1 MNRQILAI
9 AVPSVI
15 TNITVPLLGLVD
27 VAIVGHMGDASYIA
41 AISVGSMLFNVIYW
55 IFGFLRMG
63 TSGKTSQAYGRRDL
77 PDTMHQLRQSLLTA
91 LAVALSFLIGQYVV
105 REVALW
111 LMNTPAETR
120 PLVTTYFNI
129 CIWGAPAMLSLYAL
143 TGWFIGMQNTRIP
156 MVVAIMQNVVN
167 ILASLTL
174 VIGFGMK
181 IEGVAVGTLVA
192 QWTGLLVAVG
202 LWFRYYRR
210 LRKYIPGNK
219 SRIFRQSPLPEQSSH
234 VNRDIFLRTLCL
246 VAVNFFFTSVGAK
259 QGSVVLAVNTLLMTF
274 FTLFSYVMDGFAYA
288 GEALG
293 GKFYG
298 AGNVVALRR
307 VTRLL
312 FVWGGAMV
320 VLYTFVYAVLGA
332 DFLSL
337 LTDDTTVRR
346 AATGYYFWTLVI
358 PVAGVAAFIYDG
370 LFIGMTATRGMLL
383 SCFLSAVLFFAVFYL
398 LFPVLG
404 NHALWMAYC
413 LFLFMRG
420 VIQYLYLL
428 RSSFFLVANLA
439 KIF

>member
-1 MNRQILAI
+1 
-9 AVPSVI
+9 
-15 TNITVPLLGLVD
+15 
-27 VAIVGHMGDASYIA
+27 
-41 AISVGSMLFNVIYW
+41 
-55 IFGFLRMG
+55 
-63 TSGKTSQAYGRRDL
+63 
-77 PDTMHQLRQSLLTA
+77 
-91 LAVALSFLIGQYVV
+91 
-105 REVALW
+105 
-111 LMNTPAETR
+111 
-120 PLVTTYFNI
+120 
-129 CIWGAPAMLSLYAL
+129 
-143 TGWFIGMQNTRIP
+143 
-156 MVVAIMQNVVN
+156 
-167 ILASLTL
+167 
-174 VIGFGMK
+174 
-181 IEGVAVGTLVA
+181 
-192 QWTGLLVAVG
+192 
-202 LWFRYYRR
+202 
-210 LRKYIPGNK
+210 
-219 SRIFRQSPLPEQSSH
+219 
-234 VNRDIFLRTLCL
+234 
-246 VAVNFFFTSVGAK
+246 
-259 QGSVVLAVNTLLMTF
+259 
-274 FTLFSYVMDGFAYA
+274 MDGFAYA

-320 VLYTFVYAVLGA
+320 ALYTFVYAVLGA

-404 NHALWMAYC
+404 DHALWMVYC

-428 RSSFFLVANLA
+428 RSSFF
-439 KIF
+439 